1 MTYLNC
7 QTYLKNLTYL
17 NYLAY
22 LIEKDCP
29 DPTDQTNMTY
39 LSCMTFLN
47 HMTYHRTSDVTLKKV
62 FIF

>member
-39 LSCMTFLN
+39 LSFKTFLN

>member
-7 QTYLKNLTYL
+7 QTYLKILTYL

-29 DPTDQTNMTY
+29 DY
-39 LSCMTFLN
+39 LFRMAETENFLLG
-47 HMTYHRTSDVTLKKV
+47 RVKDG
-62 FIF
+62 

>member
-17 NYLAY
+17 SYLAY

-29 DPTDQTNMTY
+29 DYLFRIAEREKIQLSKVSDQFATSSQPFY
-39 LSCMTFLN
+39 TFL
-47 HMTYHRTSDVTLKKV
+47 S
-62 FIF
+62 